1 MKRAI
6 ILSMIVAVGI
16 VALVFLSRSNKGTE
30 TSLSRA
36 IVGLDAPEL
45 LVSDTSGK
53 TYRLADLKGSV
64 VFVNFWATWCQPCR
78 EEMPSLQTLYNQ
90 LKDRKGFRMV
100 TVLYRDD
107 YQRAMA
113 YMRENH
119 YEFPVLLDDGGK
131 TAMSY
136 GVTGVPE
143 TYVLDKKG
151 VLKEKMIGPFDWA
164 SPDAVARI
172 AKLIEE

>member
-6 ILSMIVAVGI
+6 ILSMVVALGI

-30 TSLSRA
+30 TSLPRV
-36 IVGLDAPEL
+36 IVGLDAPDL
-45 LVSDTSGK
+45 LVSDTAGK
-53 TYRLADLKGSV
+53 TYRLSDLKGSV

-78 EEMPSLQTLYNQ
+78 EEMPSIQTLYNQ

-100 TVLYRDD
+100 TILYKDD

-113 YMRENH
+113 YMSENH
-119 YEFPVLLDDGGK
+119 YELPVLLDDNGK
-131 TAMSY
+131 TAKSY

-143 TYVLDKKG
+143 TYILDKKG

>member
-107 YQRAMA
+107 YRRAMA
-113 YMRENH
+113 YMSENH

-131 TAMSY
+131 TAKSY